1 MLFTQSEN
9 IDRCTA
15 MSVWNVFKDRIAFRH
30 HNCVACRKRVQR
42 YGIFLNYQTFWED
55 FFKEFFEENS
65 KQLKNRELNIKF
77 FFAFSIKNHRVN
89 KSNIYH
95 SGSTHKIF
103 KKHQI
108 IS

>member
-42 YGIFLNYQTFWED
+42 YGIFLNYQTFWRD
-55 FFKEFFEENS
+55 FFKDFFE
-65 KQLKNRELNIKF
+65 KNDIKLYNNKLNTIQSF
-77 FFAFSIKNHRVN
+77 QQVFVKNFVHYHCTLLN
-89 KSNIYH
+89 K
-95 SGSTHKIF
+95 
-103 KKHQI
+103 
-108 IS
+108 